1 MAMGTAD
8 GGRTRLRFATTLDF
22 ALKEAPGS
30 RWNQEFFVLPASGEQ
45 CQFSILLGLPWLYD
59 AYAIFDI
66 RQFLYTIRTLDG
78 EVVPLQGPPYKPEKV
93 MAIEYPVRV
102 DRLDKPTGGYK
113 EKYVYDEENPAW
125 NEICALST
133 AGGKEETSEDG
144 SETEEQGTG
153 LMGLVEIFEQDG
165 VLTEELGKVPHVD
178 PVTYTAAFG
187 SEGRSS
193 DAAKAWIRDV
203 EGTRQAEAEVNGQLG
218 RANGRWEPSVQ
229 PKN

>member
-1 MAMGTAD
+1 MAMRTAD

-30 RWNQEFFVLPASGEQ
+30 HWNQEFFVLPASGEQ

-66 RQFLYTIRTLDG
+66 RQFLYTIRTLEG
-78 EVVPLQGPPYKPEKV
+78 EVVPLQGPPYKPEKF
-93 MAIEYPVRV
+93 MAIEYPMRV
-102 DRLDKPTGGYK
+102 DRLQRPTGGYK

-125 NEICALST
+125 NEIGARSV
-133 AGGKEETSEDG
+133 GGGEGETSED
-144 SETEEQGTG
+144 SETDNPDVG

-165 VLTEELGKVPHVD
+165 VLTEELGKIPHVD

-187 SEGRSS
+187 SEGQSS

-203 EGTRQAEAEVNGQLG
+203 GGTRQAEAQVNEQLRRVNDRRG
-218 RANGRWEPSVQ
+218 FSIQ